1 MLLGVLRD
9 DLGLTG
15 TKYGCGEGG
24 CGACT
29 VLLDGDTARACVTP
43 VVSAAGR
50 EVTTIE
56 GLATGDTLH
65 PVQDA
70 FIEHTA
76 FQCAYCTPGFIMS
89 TVALLSRNPRP
100 DEGQVRSA
108 LSGHICRCGAY
119 VRIIKAALAAADRL
133 GQSKG
138 AQQ

>member
-1 MLLGVLRD
+1 
-9 DLGLTG
+9 
-15 TKYGCGEGG
+15 
-24 CGACT
+24 
-29 VLLDGDTARACVTP
+29 
-43 VVSAAGR
+43 
-50 EVTTIE
+50 
-56 GLATGDTLH
+56 
-65 PVQDA
+65 
-70 FIEHTA
+70 
-76 FQCAYCTPGFIMS
+76 MS